1 MDSMAHHASAPG
13 KIILSGEYAVVFG
26 YPGIAMPAPIGIQAI
41 FEPSQQKNM
50 ELDWEDA
57 PQEWQTYLEEIV
69 RRCEESGMKGGGKLS
84 IVNRLPLGKGMG
96 SSTALVI
103 AVVRALLGPDC
114 RAQALAVE
122 DAVNPGHSGLD
133 FAVIWEGSPVLFRK
147 GETVQPISLPASLLE
162 GALLIDTGTPNETT
176 MELVAWVK
184 GREQELL
191 PHLKTIGECTE
202 HLQRLGSQNMSSRAA
217 SRDEVRQTL
226 PNILRDHHRAQVA
239 LGVVPEGVRKFI
251 AEIERT
257 GGAGK
262 VLGAGARSGGGGM
275 VLAIGLRESMQNGKL
290 KMENGWQVI
299 AQL

>member
-1 MDSMAHHASAPG
+1 MKQRATASG

-41 FEPSQQKNM
+41 FEPSQQKNI
-50 ELDWEDA
+50 ELRWEDA
-57 PQEWQTYLEEIV
+57 PQEWLEYLGTIV
-69 RRCEESGMKGGGKLS
+69 ERCGELGAQKGKIS
-84 IVNRLPLGKGMG
+84 IVNQIPLGKGMG

-103 AVVRALLGPDC
+103 GVTRAFLGQDC
-114 RAQALAVE
+114 RTQALTVE

-133 FAVIWEGSPVLFRK
+133 FAVIWEGKPVLFQK
-147 GETVQPISLPASLLE
+147 GETVQPISLPASLLQ

-176 MELVAWVK
+176 PELIAWVK
-184 GREQELL
+184 EREQELM

-202 HLQRLGSQNMSSRAA
+202 RLATGENLQS
-217 SRDEVRQTL
+217 V
-226 PNILRDHHRAQVA
+226 LRDHHRAQVA

-251 AEIERT
+251 AEIERA

-262 VLGAGARSGGGGM
+262 VLGAGARTGGGGI
-275 VLAIGLRESMQNGKL
+275 VLAIGNNDVGKNEKW
-290 KMENGWQVI
+290 KMENGWRIV